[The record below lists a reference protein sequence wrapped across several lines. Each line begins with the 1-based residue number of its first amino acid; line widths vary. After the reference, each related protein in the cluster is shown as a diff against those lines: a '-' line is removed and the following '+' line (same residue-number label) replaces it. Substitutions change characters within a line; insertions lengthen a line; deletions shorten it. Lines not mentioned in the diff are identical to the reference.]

1 MHYKNALK
9 IDTSNMTKSQA
20 SNIFVWQKEN
30 QNKIYDTVYKLE
42 KNYNLGIVKRN
53 TSQTGEIHTASGTG
67 KSYWI
72 LYGTCLGFFPVYL
85 PEGLGFFS
93 RFASA

>member
-30 QNKIYDTVYKLE
+30 QNTIYDTVYKLE

-67 KSYWI
+67 KS
-72 LYGTCLGFFPVYL
+72 
-85 PEGLGFFS
+85 
-93 RFASA
+93 